1 MYNRPLLLALAI
13 SCAPMATYATD
24 WSKEPLVAAQQAT
37 WQGNV
42 SAQILSLAVPGK
54 TLELSKG
61 EWSKMGDETNFA
73 KNFEEKKEAPWHK
86 FGRVVTV
93 YLNPMSEDRRSGLK
107 ISKTEYVELF
117 SVHPGFIT
125 AQVRVDKGGYW
136 VLCRETFKPKAP
148 MPAVT
153 LRSYLSE
160 NEELQLLHHY
170 QVEIDETRYLLN
182 SKF

>member
-1 MYNRPLLLALAI
+1 MYIRPFLLALAI
-13 SCAPMATYATD
+13 SCASMATYATD
-24 WSKEPLVAAQQAT
+24 WSKEPQQAAR
-37 WQGNV
+37 QGDV
-42 SAQILSLAVPGK
+42 RAQSKLQTLSLTVPGK
-54 TLELSKG
+54 TLELSTD
-61 EWSKMGDETNFA
+61 EWSKMRDETSFA
-73 KNFEEKKEAPWHK
+73 KNFEGKKDAPWHK

-107 ISKTEYVELF
+107 ISKTEYIELF
-117 SVHPGFIT
+117 SVHPGLLT

>member
-1 MYNRPLLLALAI
+1 MKSLLFVFAI
-13 SCAPMATYATD
+13 GYVPMMSHA
-24 WSKEPLVAAQQAT
+24 
-37 WQGNV
+37 
-42 SAQILSLAVPGK
+42 LSLTVPGK
-54 TLELSKG
+54 TLEISAAD
-61 EWSKMGDETNFA
+61 WSKMRDETSFA
-73 KNFEEKKEAPWHK
+73 KNFEEIKQAPWHH

-93 YLNPMSEDRRSGLK
+93 FLNPMSEDRRLGIK

-117 SVHPGFIT
+117 SIDGVNVT

-153 LRSYLSE
+153 LWSYLSE